1 MSGLWQGLADSSY
14 RKSGWAFIVTSLLLA
29 AAISVYPAPK
39 NQPEICAYL
48 PILRVTL
55 GGALLLGAGTT
66 FLALRRKHPR
76 LMIGAI
82 AISSTIFLLGVNA
95 GAGSFDKASTEK
107 LAKILKPMLKPED
120 RVYSVGFYCQDLPP
134 YLERLVSVVDYRG
147 ELAFGI
153 DAEPEITSK
162 RFLDR
167 DGFVSQWAEPGTAY
181 AVVRKSYY
189 DKWFPVSSLPY
200 DVIAQT
206 NRFVLVV
213 KRNSQP

>member
-1 MSGLWQGLADSSY
+1 
-14 RKSGWAFIVTSLLLA
+14 
-29 AAISVYPAPK
+29 
-39 NQPEICAYL
+39 
-48 PILRVTL
+48 
-55 GGALLLGAGTT
+55 
-66 FLALRRKHPR
+66 
-76 LMIGAI
+76 
-82 AISSTIFLLGVNA
+82 
-95 GAGSFDKASTEK
+95 
-107 LAKILKPMLKPED
+107 
-120 RVYSVGFYCQDLPP
+120 
-134 YLERLVSVVDYRG
+134 VVDYRG